1 MADETLL
8 VNRTETVLRAQDYL
22 QILKSRWKEAL
33 FVFFLVFLSCALI
46 TKMMT
51 PKYASSMQFEIKQP
65 KDLIN
70 LAVGGDANPVQIDAA
85 GHDYMATQFQL
96 LVSENNLSAVA
107 DELDLDTEWEMSL
120 PAAAREIAG
129 MTKVEP
135 VLGTNLVDVIVT
147 HSDPRVACQVCK
159 AIADCYRNLREAK
172 EKALIN
178 EVINK
183 RHEVLRS
190 RQDELELKADVV
202 RQYIRSGKYLQNI
215 WGQNGATSP
224 VSSAAE
230 EQAVTQ
236 LNNSR
241 LSLESEISQMKVHVQ
256 KLQTLKDEDLLSYVT
271 RTGLLSAESYSSARV
286 RELNEAYREEE
297 ELKSQKIISGYGEA
311 HPIMKSLA
319 EQHKNT
325 QEQLFAELVG
335 MRDAMQDQLEVKKA
349 ELVEVET
356 RLRTAR
362 NKLREKALEDQKVM
376 TALQE
381 YSAEKARYDKLENDY
396 IIDRMRLMTPRQ
408 IIEIYRNPQVA
419 GAPTSPNYKLNLI
432 VGAVAGI
439 MLGMVVAVVFSYFDT
454 SVKSLEEAER
464 HLGLPVLGVIPQDAG
479 ILLLQGG
486 NSPDVEAYRIL
497 RTNVELK
504 KSLYKARTFAVVSA
518 NAGEGKTTTLCNLAY
533 VFASAGYSTLMVDA
547 DLRRPRLERYTEIE
561 AEYGLSNYL
570 TSDMELKDVVVKTNT
585 PNLYLLPSGPQPNDP
600 SGVLGSHRMEQLL
613 AEVNQR
619 FDIVLFDSPPVLG
632 VSDASLLV
640 SKVDATLVVLQPSKM
655 PLKALLR
662 TRSIIQN
669 VGGQIMGLVMNN
681 VDISSDSQ
689 YQYYTTYYSYYTNE
703 EERHDMRP
711 EKKSQKV
718 AAQVN
723 KEKMA
728 EPAADA
734 ESDIY

>member
-1 MADETLL
+1 MADAELQI
-8 VNRTETVLRAQDYL
+8 NRAETVLQAQDYL
-22 QILKSRWKEAL
+22 QILKTRWKEAML
-33 FVFFLVFLSCALI
+33 VFFLVFLSCALI

-51 PKYASSMQFEIKQP
+51 PKYTSSMRFEIKFP

-70 LAVGGDANPVQIDAA
+70 LAVGGDVNPVQMEAT
-85 GHDYMATQFQL
+85 GYDYMATQFQL
-96 LVSENNLSAVA
+96 LVSEHNLEVVA
-107 DELDLDTEWEMSL
+107 DELDLDKEWEL
-120 PAAAREIAG
+120 PLNVAARQIAE
-129 MTKVEP
+129 MVKIEP
-135 VLGTNLVDVIVT
+135 VVGTNLVDVLVT
-147 HSDPRVACQVCK
+147 YSDPQVAQRVCK

-178 EVINK
+178 EVISK

-202 RQYIRSGKYLQNI
+202 RQYIRSGKYLQNL
-215 WGQNGATSP
+215 WGQNGASSP
-224 VSSAAE
+224 ISSAAE
-230 EQAVTQ
+230 EQAVSQ

-241 LSLESEISQMKVHVQ
+241 LTLESEISQMKVHVQ
-256 KLQTLKDEDLLSYVT
+256 KLQTLKDEELLSYVT

-286 RELNEAYREEE
+286 RELNETYREEE
-297 ELKSQKIISGYGEA
+297 ELKGQKIIAGYGER
-311 HPIMKSLA
+311 HPIMMSLA

-325 QEQLFAELVG
+325 QELLFAELVG
-335 MRDAMQDQLEVKKA
+335 MRDAMLDQLEVKKS
-349 ELVEVET
+349 ELVEVEN
-356 RLRTAR
+356 RLRAAR

-408 IIEIYRNPQVA
+408 SIEIHSTPQVA
-419 GAPTSPNYKLNLI
+419 SVPSSPNYKLNLT
-432 VGAVAGI
+432 VGAAAGI
-439 MLGMVVAVVFSYFDT
+439 MLGLVVAVVFSYFDT

-464 HLGLPVLGVIPQDAG
+464 HLGLPVLGVIPQDVG
-479 ILLLQGG
+479 LLLLQDG

-504 KSLYKARTFAVVSA
+504 KSLYKARTLAVVSA
-518 NAGEGKTTTLCNLAY
+518 NAGEGKTTTLTNLGY

-547 DLRRPRLERYTEIE
+547 DMRRPRLDRYTEVD
-561 AEYGLSNYL
+561 AELGLSNYL

-600 SGVLGSHRMEQLL
+600 SGVLSSHRMNQLL
-613 AEVNQR
+613 SEVNQR

-640 SKVDATLVVLQPSKM
+640 SKVDAALLVLQPSKM

-662 TRSIIQN
+662 ARSIIQN

-681 VDISSDSQ
+681 VDISADSQ
-689 YQYYTTYYSYYTNE
+689 YQYYTTYYSYYTNDA
-703 EERHDMRP
+703 ERREMRTESKSP
-711 EKKSQKV
+711 AMAATEKKDSDK
-718 AAQVN
+718 
-723 KEKMA
+723 
-728 EPAADA
+728 D
-734 ESDIY
+734 ESENDIY